1 MRGAFSHQRRTMA
14 LIAAAGVLAL
24 SAGGVWLATRP
35 TGAQSP
41 EPADERVMRQIR
53 VQAGH
58 GAELRYSEPGQR
70 RAVCGY
76 MGRRAGAPATAFV
89 SIPNRI
95 LFSDDPLPTEFRE
108 MRQRYCPGFMIAPAG
123 AR

>member
-1 MRGAFSHQRRTMA
+1 MRGRFSQQRRTTA

-24 SAGGVWLATRP
+24 CAGGVWLATRP
-35 TGAQSP
+35 SGAPAP

-53 VQAGH
+53 VQAGR

-76 MGRRAGAPATAFV
+76 MGRRAGGPATAFV

-108 MRQRYCPGFMIAPAG
+108 MRLRYCPGFSGAPTG